1 MVTAL
6 IRLSTR
12 EARKKLP
19 RRIDRKSR
27 IEPYFIEHRHGVAIG
42 FRPGTG
48 PGTAGRWLLRE
59 FRGGRY
65 VKRILGTADD
75 LVPADGVNVLSWEDV
90 QRIAG
95 GENRPTVTR
104 PGKLTL
110 AEAAEAYFDTRT
122 ATNPHDKH
130 TWSRF
135 ISTFSLAIKP
145 VSEITTGDLEKWLAS
160 QVPQT
165 EDRDKRRASQATA
178 NRRWSVLRAILNSAF
193 RKDPARVPTDG
204 AWRRV
209 RPFAKTD
216 RPRTRTLTTEECKR
230 LLSKLEGPLHAMAQG
245 ALYTG
250 LRLGELE
257 ALQAGDVGPDF
268 VRVRNSKSGKPRT
281 VPLNGEGAEF
291 FAGLVKEKTREDLV
305 FECMTRMAVSR
316 EMKSACEAAEIV
328 PPAVFHDLRRTYGS
342 LLLNEHVASDAIQEL
357 LGHAD
362 LRMTRRAYAHLSPA
376 TLVKAVRKL
385 PSFAA
390 LAPKKRVRG
399 KVSPAARS

>member
-1 MVTAL
+1 MAL
-6 IRLSTR
+6 RLQTR
-12 EARKKLP
+12 EARRKLAP
-19 RRIDRKSR
+19 RDAPYY
-27 IEPYFIEHRHGVAIG
+27 IELRRGLAIG
-42 FRPGTG
+42 YRRGG
-48 PGTAGRWLLRE
+48 QSGSWVIRE
-59 FRGGRY
+59 FKADASQKRGGRY
-65 VKRILGTADD
+65 IKRRLGAADD
-75 LVPADGVNVLSWEDV
+75 ELPADGIVVLSWED
-90 QRIAG
+90 ATKLAL
-95 GENRPTVTR
+95 GEERPTVTK
-104 PGKLTL
+104 PSKLTL

-122 ATNPHDKH
+122 ATTPHDKI
-130 TWSRF
+130 TWAKF
-135 ISTFSLAIKP
+135 ISTAKLAGKS

-165 EDRDKRRASQATA
+165 EDRDKRRAAQATA

-193 RKDPARVPTDG
+193 RKDPARVPSDG

-216 RPRTRTLTTEECKR
+216 RPRTRTLTTEECKL
-230 LLSKLEGPLHAMAQG
+230 LLSKLEGPLRAMAQG

-257 ALQAGDVGPDF
+257 ALQAGDVGQDF

-291 FAGLVKEKTREDLV
+291 FGRLVHGKTGEDLV
-305 FECMTRMAVSR
+305 FERVTRMAVSR
-316 EMKSACEAAEIV
+316 EMKAACEAAELS

-362 LRMTRRAYAHLSPA
+362 LRMTRRAYAHLSEA
-376 TLVKAVRKL
+376 TLQKAVRKL
-385 PSFAA
+385 PSFEGG
-390 LAPKKRVRG
+390 APKKR
-399 KVSPAARS
+399 ARR

>member
-6 IRLSTR
+6 FRLSTR

-19 RRIDRKSR
+19 RRGDGKSR

-42 FRPGTG
+42 YRPGTEL
-48 PGTAGRWLLRE
+48 GTAGRWLLRE

-65 VKRILGTADD
+65 VKRVLGTADD
-75 LVPADGVNVLSWEDV
+75 LVPADGVSVLSWEDV
-90 QRIAG
+90 QHIAG
-95 GENRPTVTR
+95 GEERPTLTR
-104 PGKLTL
+104 PGKVTL
-110 AEAAEAYFDTRT
+110 AQAADAYFETRT
-122 ATNPHDKH
+122 AMTPHDKL
-130 TWSRF
+130 TWLTFVSR
-135 ISTFSLAIKP
+135 TSLASKP

-160 QVPQT
+160 QVPPT
-165 EDRDKRRASQATA
+165 EDREKRRAAQATA

-193 RKDPARVPTDG
+193 RKDPARVPSDG

-209 RPFAKTD
+209 RPFAKAD
-216 RPRTRTLTTEECKR
+216 RPRTRTLTTEECKQ
-230 LLSKLEGPLHAMAQG
+230 LLSKLQGPLHAMAQG

-291 FAGLVKEKTREDLV
+291 FAELVKDKAREELV
-305 FECMTRMAVSR
+305 FDRLYRVAVSR
-316 EMKSACEAAEIV
+316 QMKAACEAAEIS

-362 LRMTRRAYAHLSPA
+362 LRMTRRAYAHLSDA
-376 TLVKAVRKL
+376 TLFKAVRKL
-385 PSFAA
+385 PSFTESTPKRRRRGEAA
-390 LAPKKRVRG
+390 G
-399 KVSPAARS
+399 RS

>member
-19 RRIDRKSR
+19 RRVGSKSR

-42 FRPGTG
+42 YRPGTE
-48 PGTAGRWLLRE
+48 PNTAGRWLLRE

-65 VKRILGTADD
+65 VKRMLGTADD
-75 LVPADGVNVLSWEDV
+75 LVPADGVSVLSWEDV

-95 GENRPTVTR
+95 GEERPTVTR
-104 PGKLTL
+104 PGKLSL
-110 AEAAEAYFDTRT
+110 AEAAEAYFDTRR
-122 ATNPHDKH
+122 ATTPHDRY
-130 TWSRF
+130 TWKEH
-135 ISTFSLAIKP
+135 ISKASLASKP
-145 VSEITTGDLEKWLAS
+145 VSEITTGDLEKWLAA
-160 QVPQT
+160 QVPQI
-165 EDRDKRRASQATA
+165 EDREKRRAAQATA

-193 RKDPARVPTDG
+193 RKDPARVPSDG

-250 LRLGELE
+250 LRLGEIE
-257 ALQAGDVGPDF
+257 ALQVGDVGPDF

-281 VPLNGEGAEF
+281 VPLNEEGAELF
-291 FAGLVKEKTREDLV
+291 GRLVSGKAREDLV
-305 FECMTRMAVSR
+305 FDRMYRVAVSR
-316 EMKSACEAAEIV
+316 EMKAACEAAAIV

-362 LRMTRRAYAHLSPA
+362 LRMTRRAYAHLSEA

-390 LAPKKRVRG
+390 LGPKKRARG
-399 KVSPAARS
+399 KVPPLTRS